1 MYGPIMSYLAYDH
14 DRIEYLLKTATVR
27 LDEIDLEAYG
37 KFRAALL
44 RHIKMEERILFP
56 AMASLNGKVNHADL
70 ERIRR
75 DHGAIA
81 ALLVPP
87 PTPRIISTLRSILY
101 LHGIFEEKDGGVY
114 RVCEDL
120 AGSEVQNLAVRLM
133 SAPAMPVAPHNDR
146 PEVIAATRRALA
158 RAGYE
163 LKEG

>member
-14 DRIEYLLKTATVR
+14 DRIEYLLKAATSR

-70 ERIRR
+70 ERIQR

-87 PTPRIISTLRSILY
+87 PTPRLVSTLRSILY
-101 LHGIFEEKDGGVY
+101 LRGIFEERDGGVY

-120 AGSEVQNLAVRLM
+120 AGSEVQNLAFRLM
-133 SAPAMPVAPHNDR
+133 SVPPVPVAPHNDR

-163 LKEG
+163 MKK